1 MIKHNIVS
9 LGEILWDVLPD
20 KELPGGAP
28 LNVAY
33 HLQKLSQRV
42 AVVSRIGMDSHGQR
56 LLQLMQRQQLT
67 TDYIQQDTVYATGKV
82 YARMDEQHDM
92 QYDIVYPVAWDH
104 INWNASLED
113 LLHGKDVQYIVY
125 GTLLARH
132 EISRNALSKALQSR
146 VRKVLDIN
154 LRAPYYSREILEWL
168 MLSCDLLKL
177 NITELELISSWYG
190 NYVTNEER
198 IKALADQFSIE
209 TIVVTLGSRG
219 CMGYIQEQFWY
230 QPGQPVKVADTIG
243 SGDAFLAGFLTCQ
256 INQCTPEY
264 SLAYANTLGALVASK
279 SGGCPEYDIAE
290 ITTMMIQSGVSIL

>member
-42 AVVSRIGMDSHGQR
+42 AVVSRIGMDSHGQQ
-56 LLQLMQRQQLT
+56 LLQLMQQQQLT
-67 TDYIQQDTVYATGKV
+67 TDYIQQDTIYATGKV
-82 YARMDEQHDM
+82 YARMDDQHDM

-104 INWNASLED
+104 ITWNASLED
-113 LLHGKDVQYIVY
+113 LLHNNDVQYIVY
-125 GTLLARH
+125 GTLLARD
-132 EISRNALSKALQSR
+132 EASRNTLSKALQSGA
-146 VRKVLDIN
+146 RKVLDIN

-168 MLSCDLLKL
+168 MLSCHLLKL
-177 NITELELISSWYG
+177 NIAELEMISSWYG
-190 NYVTNEER
+190 SYATNEER
-198 IKALADQFSIE
+198 IIALAHQFNID
-209 TIVVTLGSRG
+209 TVVVTLGGQG
-219 CMGYIQEQFWY
+219 CMGYINGQFYY
-230 QPGQPVKVADTIG
+230 QPGQPVIVADTIG

-264 SLAYANTLGALVASK
+264 SLAYANALGALVASK
-279 SGGCPEYDIAE
+279 SGGCPRYDTAE
-290 ITTMMIQSGVSIL
+290 IITMMMQSKVIC